1 MMASNRIGRINA
13 EIQQELSDLLRTVKD
28 PRVSDG
34 MLTVVR
40 TEVAH
45 DLSFCK
51 AYISSLQGID
61 AAAAACKVL
70 NGTAKGYL
78 RKEIGARLR
87 LRKTPELKFIPD
99 DSIEKSIAMF
109 RKLHDAEQNE
119 HHLEIKD

>member
-1 MMASNRIGRINA
+1 MSYKADRTA
-13 EIQQELSDLLRTVKD
+13 EDIKRELTVLVGELKD
-28 PRVSDG
+28 PRVREG

-51 AYISSLQGID
+51 AYISSLQGIG
-61 AAAAACKVL
+61 AATAACKVL
-70 NGTAKGYL
+70 NGTAKGFL

-109 RKLHDAEQNE
+109 QKLHDAERNKE
-119 HHLEIKD
+119 TD

>member
-1 MMASNRIGRINA
+1 MSYKADRTA
-13 EIQQELSDLLRTVKD
+13 EDIKRELTVLVAELKD

-51 AYISSLQGID
+51 AYISSLHGID
-61 AAAAACKVL
+61 AASAACKVL
-70 NGTAKGYL
+70 NGAAKGYL

-109 RKLHDAEQNE
+109 QKLHDAERNE
-119 HHLEIKD
+119 NHTDDKE